1 MVNLEPGGGIIE
13 GSNDG
18 IAMVQDKM
26 DKSIPTLKVHVI
38 SVRDQLS
45 LSRAFL
51 ASSFQ
56 LVAKERRSMA
66 FLSASRGDSGNPWAT
81 DESRVWSILRSFEKR
96 HPVKN

>member
-38 SVRDQLS
+38 SVKDQLS

-56 LVAKERRSMA
+56 LVAMERRSMA
-66 FLSASRGDSGNPWAT
+66 FLSASRGDFGNPWAT
-81 DESRVWSILRSFEKR
+81 DKWRICVNLRIF
-96 HPVKN
+96 